1 MEKDI
6 RCGEGDCKD
15 PYSYTGFLIWVMGN
29 ILSQSIE
36 GAAAN
41 KDNLP
46 FNHFMVLAS
55 LFWLSCSEKK
65 VNQRRLATYMH
76 MREITVSTIMKKLEK
91 KGYVSVDVDE
101 DDKRSKLLSVTEYGT
116 TTFMGMIEDVVRRER
131 RIDSPGLQ
139 KKLASLLKSVSNR

>member
-6 RCGEGDCKD
+6 RCGKDDCKD
-15 PYSYTGFLIWVMGN
+15 PYSYTGFLVWVIGN

-36 GAAAN
+36 GATAN
-41 KDNLP
+41 KDKLL

-65 VNQRRLATYMH
+65 VNQRRLATYTH
-76 MREITVSTIMKKLEK
+76 MREITVSTIVKKLEK
-91 KGYVSVDVDE
+91 SGYVAVDVDE

-116 TTFMGMIEDVVRRER
+116 TTFMSMIEDVVQRER

-139 KKLASLLKSVSNR
+139 KKLAALLKNISNR